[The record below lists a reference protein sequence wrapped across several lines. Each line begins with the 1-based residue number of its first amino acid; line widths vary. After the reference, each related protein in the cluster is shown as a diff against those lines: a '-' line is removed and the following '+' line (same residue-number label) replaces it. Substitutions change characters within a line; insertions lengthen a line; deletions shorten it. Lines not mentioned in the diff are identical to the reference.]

1 MTSPAIEPT
10 TADAPERGQPAQR
23 GLLVIEERAA
33 QHVVEG
39 IIERKSPAVSDPQ
52 VNVVSLGDDGVEL
65 DVSVT
70 LEYPSDPLSGVL
82 ATLRRDLAAET
93 ARQLGRPV
101 RRMELTVAEF
111 VTSRPAPPRR
121 VM

>member
-1 MTSPAIEPT
+1 MTSEAIS
-10 TADAPERGQPAQR
+10 QPAQR

-39 IIERKSPAVSDPQ
+39 VLERTSLVVTDPQ
-52 VNVVSLGDDGVEL
+52 VKVVSLSDDGVEL
-65 DVSVT
+65 DVAVT
-70 LEYPSDPLSGVL
+70 LEYPTDPLSGVL
-82 ATLRRDLAAET
+82 ATLRRDVTAEA

-121 VM
+121 VV

>member
-1 MTSPAIEPT
+1 MTSAATEPAN
-10 TADAPERGQPAQR
+10 ADAPERVQPEQR

-33 QHVVEG
+33 QHLIEEV
-39 IIERKSPAVSDPQ
+39 IERTSPAVTDPQ
-52 VNVVSLGDDGVEL
+52 VNVVSLSDDGVEL

-70 LEYPSDPLSGVL
+70 LEYPTEPLSGIL
-82 ATLRRDLAAET
+82 AVLRRDVTAEA

-111 VTSRPAPPRR
+111 VTRRPAPPRR
-121 VM
+121 VI